1 MKISVAVM
9 SGDSPERIR
18 SSSLGRSRSYRARYW
33 AYLLDN
39 LQKAKDEICDVCERD
54 QDILACKEVLLVLNN
69 YSKEFQALIDLVKLN
84 DKLEKT
90 PAPSR
95 LVH

>member
-1 MKISVAVM
+1 M
-9 SGDSPERIR
+9 SSEETCAERTR
-18 SSSLGRSRSYRARYW
+18 SSSLGRGRGYRARYW

-54 QDILACKEVLLVLNN
+54 QDILACKEALLILNN
-69 YSKEFQALIDLVKLN
+69 YSKELLALIELIRLN

-90 PAPSR
+90 PER
-95 LVH
+95 CR